1 MILVLVLL
9 SIEVVR
15 KFTSYFL
22 HLNYLEKSLKESKRR
37 GGWKGRRDEEERE
50 ISEDRVVEGE
60 MFPEK

>member
-1 MILVLVLL
+1 MVLVLL